1 MKKKLSERAK
11 MRIRIAKDVLLQLKE
26 RKLKPAHLYADFSG
40 KKSIEDLK
48 PGTDLQPLFKEKNCQ
63 VCAIGAL
70 FVAKVRRYNDAQTT
84 TYAFDQKYSDFIGN
98 AFIHKNLRNI
108 FSKNQLND
116 MEAAYESQLTYMTDK
131 ERMTW
136 IMKNIIENGG
146 TFRP

>member
-1 MKKKLSERAK
+1 MKKKLSESAK

-26 RKLKPAHLYADFSG
+26 KKLKPAHLYADFLG
-40 KKSIEDLK
+40 KESIENLK

-84 TYAFDQKYSDFIGN
+84 PYALDPEHSYYITNKFV
-98 AFIHKNLRNI
+98 HKNLRNI

-116 MEAAYESQLTYMTDK
+116 MESAYENQLSYITDK

-136 IMKNIIENGG
+136 IMKNVIENGG

>member
-1 MKKKLSERAK
+1 MLIFRE
-11 MRIRIAKDVLLQLKE
+11 
-26 RKLKPAHLYADFSG
+26 